1 MDPKLGSPQTH
12 FHIQW
17 DNKGQLD
24 WECFNTYSDAMARA
38 IEIGPPEHESFKIVE
53 VSTNCPF
60 QAKKPPQ
67 GRISLR
73 NLNLANF
80 RSVD

>member
-1 MDPKLGSPQTH
+1 MDSKLGSSQTH

-24 WECFNTYSDAMARA
+24 WECFKTYSDAMARA
-38 IEIGPPEHESFKIVE
+38 IEIALPSESFKIVE

-60 QAKKPPQ
+60 REKAASA
-67 GRISLR
+67 R
-73 NLNLANF
+73 
-80 RSVD
+80 

>member
-38 IEIGPPEHESFKIVE
+38 IEIALPSESFKIVE

-60 QAKKPPQ
+60 REKAASA
-67 GRISLR
+67 G
-73 NLNLANF
+73 
-80 RSVD
+80 